1 MYTVTMKNAILP
13 GLEINGDY
21 FVAAV
26 ELDAGLFNKENLAQ
40 VTVTDEEMKEVQVL
54 TDAVLVDFRI
64 VKEHTL
70 FAIREKT
77 ERQKYHERLS
87 ALERASLEQDFALME
102 LAAMLTGGV

>member
-13 GLEINGDY
+13 KLEVNGDY
-21 FVAAV
+21 FVAAA
-26 ELDAGLFNKENLAQ
+26 ELDAGLFDKENLAQ
-40 VTVTDEEMKEVQVL
+40 VTVINEETGVEQVL

-64 VKEHTL
+64 VKEHTM

-77 ERQKYHERLS
+77 ERQKNQERLA
-87 ALERASLEQDFALME
+87 ALEQAGLERDAALIE